1 MNQLSK
7 SAKIEPRRG
16 AGVADQA
23 RLESVCSR
31 KATVGSNPTLSAKFS
46 SSRYFLEMMN
56 KPSIQTMMKIAEEL
70 GVSIEKLL
78 N

>member
-1 MNQLSK
+1 
-7 SAKIEPRRG
+7 
-16 AGVADQA
+16 
-23 RLESVCSR
+23 
-31 KATVGSNPTLSAKFS
+31 
-46 SSRYFLEMMN
+46 MMN